1 MTAGTFNITVEQGTT
16 FVNNMTAN
24 VDGSTDITNFTFSS
38 QIRTEALSDHV
49 LATLTVTKTDN
60 AAGTFSINLTDTQTA
75 SLPAGTHKWDLVY
88 VNSGDSSRNRLL
100 EGNCTVVA
108 QVTRS

>member
-49 LATLTVTKTDN
+49 LATFTVTKAN
-60 AAGTFSINLTDTQTA
+60 NSAGTFSINLTDTQTA
-75 SLPAGTHKWDLVY
+75 SLPQGTHKWDLVY
-88 VNSGDSSRNRLL
+88 VDSADSSRNRLL
-100 EGNCTVVA
+100 EGSCTVVA
-108 QVTRS
+108 QITRS